1 MRAFLLLTLA
11 AFMAAGEVDDY
22 AILDQRAMLGVHMSP
37 PSPAAQF
44 ENRTTPD
51 LGVEI
56 LQIYRDTAAERMGIA
71 VGDLILTVN
80 GGEIGMMGDLR
91 NEVALTGVGGDVTVE
106 ILREGKKLTLSDTL
120 SEWPDHI
127 PQEPLDVEAERR
139 FRQWQEERWQRL
151 SDTAD
156 GFAQR
161 VAALEAQPW
170 AESGQREALGA
181 KQVEA
186 LQQMPAFRLRLRT
199 AYDSPDRRRTI
210 AERRLT
216 WDARVL
222 IGNPAPE
229 IY

>member
-1 MRAFLLLTLA
+1 MRAVLLLTLA
-11 AFMAAGEVDDY
+11 AMMAAGDQDY

-37 PSPAAQF
+37 PSPATQYA
-44 ENRTTPD
+44 NRTTPGV
-51 LGVEI
+51 GVEV
-56 LQIYRDTAAERMGIA
+56 LRIYRDTAAERMGVE

-91 NEVALTGVGGDVTVE
+91 NEVALTGVGGEVTVG
-106 ILREGKKLTLSDTL
+106 ILRDGKKVTLSDTL
-120 SEWPDHI
+120 NEWPEHI

-156 GFAQR
+156 GFAR
-161 VAALEAQPW
+161 RIAALEDQPW
-170 AESGQREALGA
+170 ATSGQREPLGA
-181 KQVEA
+181 QQMEA
-186 LQQMPAFRLRLRT
+186 LRHMPAFRLRVRT
-199 AYDSPDRRRTI
+199 AYDSPDRRRAI
-210 AERRLT
+210 PERRVA

-222 IGNPAPE
+222 LGTPAPM